1 MLNLSYQKKTLNSLK
16 KIIKTESSVFLYGEK
31 GSGREFLAKK
41 IHSESNRF
49 FKNFKVLDFNNIL
62 ESEIESEIF
71 GKEESQIVKKN
82 GIFEEVNGGT
92 LFIKNLDFLNS
103 KNQGRLLRV
112 FEEKKNIEELVED
125 LFKKLIFVLFAHQ
138 FHH

>member
-1 MLNLSYQKKTLNSLK
+1 M
-16 KIIKTESSVFLYGEK
+16 IF
-31 GSGREFLAKK
+31 
-41 IHSESNRF
+41 
-49 FKNFKVLDFNNIL
+49 NIL

-112 FEEKKNIEELVED
+112 FEEKKYRRVGGGSFQKIDFRLICSSISSLESL
-125 LFKKLIFVLFAHQ
+125 KKEKF
-138 FHH
+138 